1 MCFAGIYPVESHYH
15 LQAFIIGVIMCKNVI
30 LLINEMGL
38 KEGEVLSDT
47 RDRSW
52 DFGVCLWNAC
62 SPVSSLG
69 GSCFKQEEVQL
80 E

>member
-1 MCFAGIYPVESHYH
+1 MLCWNISSGISLSPTSLYNWGDNVR
-15 LQAFIIGVIMCKNVI
+15 NVI

-38 KEGEVLSDT
+38 NEGEILPSDT

-52 DFGVCLWNAC
+52 DFGVFVERLQP
-62 SPVSSLG
+62 SIEFG
-69 GSCFKQEEVQL
+69 GSHFEQEEVHL